1 MPDEN
6 LPNETVENKNQNT
19 NQLPDKQDNQVPLN
33 PESQV
38 PVSSEPVTPADTTNN
53 PAPTNPPAAPST
65 IADPIASAPV
75 PVPPSGANTSGQ
87 GSAAAVPEE
96 VKGWSW
102 GGFLLTW
109 IWGIGNNV
117 MIALLALVG
126 PISFIMAIYLG
137 IKGRELAWQSKRWD
151 SVEHFN
157 RSQRNWGIAGLFIAA
172 IPVLIILLIILIVAI
187 NPAGNMQD

>member
-1 MPDEN
+1 MQDEN
-6 LPNETVENKNQNT
+6 QTDPVTETSPTPPPPAAET
-19 NQLPDKQDNQVPLN
+19 
-33 PESQV
+33 
-38 PVSSEPVTPADTTNN
+38 PVSPAA
-53 PAPTNPPAAPST
+53 PAPTAVV
-65 IADPIASAPV
+65 DPIASQPV
-75 PVPPSGANTSGQ
+75 PAPPVGQSNTSGQ

-126 PISFIMAIYLG
+126 PISFIIAIYLG
-137 IKGRELAWQSKRWD
+137 LKGRELAWQSKRWD

-157 RSQRNWGIAGLFIAA
+157 RAQKNWGIAGLLIAA
-172 IPVLIILLIILIVAI
+172 VPVVIILLIILIVAI